1 MNDDET
7 PHGLQPGPHLALVD
21 SNREPILLP
30 RPRALRPL
38 DHCQG
43 CRVVAAGWWRS
54 AVESHEQGG
63 AGVARELGADRPTVH
78 RYGTREKLLPL
89 GDVLAAPPE
98 VAARVLRLGIER
110 VEQAPLS
117 CEGSLVGEAL
127 RVCAEGAALAAR
139 LETCRP
145 EALSTGAREELA
157 AWAERLALRLWRIAP
172 RLREGSQS
180 RNRDIDPT
188 TGERP

>member
-1 MNDDET
+1 MAPT
-7 PHGLQPGPHLALVD
+7 RMRRPALVT
-21 SNREPILLP
+21 LTC
-30 RPRALRPL
+30 AL
-38 DHCQG
+38 
-43 CRVVAAGWWRS
+43 
-54 AVESHEQGG
+54 
-63 AGVARELGADRPTVH
+63 
-78 RYGTREKLLPL
+78 
-89 GDVLAAPPE
+89 
-98 VAARVLRLGIER
+98 
-110 VEQAPLS
+110 
-117 CEGSLVGEAL
+117 
-127 RVCAEGAALAAR
+127 AALAAR